1 MKIITQTR
9 PAGPEVGV
17 ALDDLQIGTNTR
29 PGTHVFLIALETQG
43 LASWGGG
50 EWRKTGVNG
59 EFERSTHQDVFEGG
73 RTL

>member
-1 MKIITQTR
+1 MKIMTQTR

-17 ALDDLQIGTNTR
+17 ALVDLQIGTNTP
-29 PGTHVFLIALETQG
+29 PGTHVFLIAPGTQG

-50 EWRKTGVNG
+50 EWRKLGVNG
-59 EFERSTHQDVFEGG
+59 EFERSTHQDVFVGG